1 MHFGFSYIGLL
12 LLIMLFVPNIHW
24 AKNKPERYDEFSGN
38 ENKILVFLE
47 RVGEV
52 LVSTLILIFKECN
65 IRLHSIWIVWL
76 ILAFVLMILYEFYW
90 LRYFKSK
97 KTMADQ
103 YSSFA
108 GFPVAGASLPVI
120 AVIFLGIYAYN
131 IFIIVAGII
140 LGIGHIGIH
149 LAHRKEALE
158 IVEGEGAA
166 LGEASD
172 GEGDTL
178 AETSKKAKNTKKIN
192 KKHGRVG
199 RIIRRILMVPVYIII
214 AIVIVCVTIRNYNF
228 FNNYIDT
235 KKGIDEEIFVEINGQ
250 EQFITIRG
258 RDKNAPVI
266 VYLHGGPGSPDSM
279 MAYTFTNELIDEY
292 TVVCWDQ
299 RGCGRTYIRN
309 NDKDNA
315 TVSFEQA
322 EDDLDKL
329 VDYLS
334 ERFGQEKIIVM
345 GHSYGSVLGSR
356 YAYDHPE
363 KVKAF
368 IGIGQFVNF
377 ASSAKCEYEDALA
390 KAQAAGDD
398 TSALTAAYEKFVKEY
413 TVPASSEMSDLAAP
427 YHQAPRQ
434 RSTILAGLVSPTLC
448 TDDFLWLTKQL
459 SFESFMKYNGT
470 LMDYLM
476 SVDLRESQKSYEVP
490 VFFISGGC
498 DWNCAWNDMED
509 YAKSAGVKYD
519 IIEGCGHYVHN
530 DAPKEFAEIVKAD
543 LATVE

>member
-12 LLIMLFVPNIHW
+12 FLIMLFVPNIYW

-38 ENKILVFLE
+38 ENKVLGLFE
-47 RVGEV
+47 RIGEV

-65 IRLHSIWIVWL
+65 IRLHSIWMFWL
-76 ILAFVLMILYEFYW
+76 VIAFVLMILYELYW

-103 YSSFA
+103 YSSYA

-131 IFIIVAGII
+131 IFIIISGII

-149 LAHRKEALE
+149 LAHRNEALE
-158 IVEGEGAA
+158 IIEDAENV
-166 LGEASD
+166 D
-172 GEGDTL
+172 DTL
-178 AETSKKAKNTKKIN
+178 SETAEKSKQTKRN
-192 KKHGRVG
+192 KKSGRAV
-199 RIIRRILMVPVYIII
+199 RIIRMILMVPVYIILTL
-214 AIVIVCVTIRNYNF
+214 VIVCIAIRNYNF
-228 FNNYIDT
+228 FRNHIDT
-235 KKGIDEEIFVEINGQ
+235 KTGIDEEIYVEINGQ

-258 RDKNAPVI
+258 RDRNAPVI

-299 RGCGRTYIRN
+299 RGCGRTYEHN
-309 NDKDNA
+309 NDKENA

-334 ERFGQEKIIVM
+334 DRFGQDKIIVM

-363 KVKAF
+363 KTKAF

-390 KAQAAGDD
+390 QAQAVGDD
-398 TSALTAAYEKFVKEY
+398 TTALTAAYEKFVKEY
-413 TVPASSEMSDLAAP
+413 TVPASSEMSGLAAP
-427 YHQAPRQ
+427 YHKALRQ

-448 TDDFLWLTKQL
+448 SDDFMWLTKQL

-476 SVDLRESQKSYEVP
+476 TVNLRDSQTSYEVP

-498 DWNCAWNDMED
+498 DWNCAWNDMID
-509 YAKSAGVKYD
+509 YAEQVGAKYD
-519 IIEGCGHYVHN
+519 VIEGCGHYVHN
-530 DAPKEFAEIVKAD
+530 DAPKEFAAIVKSD
-543 LATVE
+543 LASIH